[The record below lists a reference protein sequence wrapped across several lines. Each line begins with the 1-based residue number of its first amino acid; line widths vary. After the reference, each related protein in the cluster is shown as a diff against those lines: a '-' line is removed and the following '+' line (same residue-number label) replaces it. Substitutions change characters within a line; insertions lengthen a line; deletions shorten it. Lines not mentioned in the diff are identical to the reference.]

1 MFWFFQTDETD
12 PIARSYRL
20 YFNKMCI
27 YGLVLLV
34 LLMLAGVAGVP
45 HVQLGEYSYLGPRGR
60 NDFVP
65 ASRKYNAWYFSVTGW
80 KHVRSG
86 QYGHEGCPYILF
98 IPIAHCIDLSSL
110 ETTFPFTF
118 FSKE

>member
-20 YFNKMCI
+20 YFHKLCI
-27 YGLVLLV
+27 YGLMLLV
-34 LLMLAGVAGVP
+34 LVTLVCVVGIP
-45 HVQLGEYSYLGPRGR
+45 HFQTSYRFMGPAPRNGIPIVQQKVDAWYLG
-60 NDFVP
+60 
-65 ASRKYNAWYFSVTGW
+65 VTGW
-80 KHVRSG
+80 QHVRSG

-98 IPIAHCIDLSSL
+98 VPVGDCVDLSSF

-118 FSKE
+118 FAKE